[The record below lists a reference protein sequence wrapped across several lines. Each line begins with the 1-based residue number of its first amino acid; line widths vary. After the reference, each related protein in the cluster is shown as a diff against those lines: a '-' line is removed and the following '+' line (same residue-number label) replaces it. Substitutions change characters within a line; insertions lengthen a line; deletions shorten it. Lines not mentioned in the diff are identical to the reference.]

1 MKHPAMRTLWLFA
14 LLAGAGASAVYAQG
28 NSDAD
33 AESKIVAMEHV
44 WAQAYMAKDPNAL
57 ARILDDG
64 FVCVSSDGR
73 LLTKAEVLADVKAS
87 DTLEVMTQSMAV
99 HLHGDTAIITGIFRT
114 VGLERGKPFTRRER
128 FVDTWLYR
136 NGQWVSIS
144 SVITRTR
151 D

>member
-1 MKHPAMRTLWLFA
+1 MRRLVLLA
-14 LLAGAGASAVYAQG
+14 LLACVGTSAVRAQR

-44 WAQAYMAKDPNAL
+44 WAQAYMAKDPKAL
-57 ARILDDG
+57 ARILDEA

-73 LLTKAEVLADVKAS
+73 LLTKAQVLADVTAS
-87 DTLEVMTQSMAV
+87 DTLQLLMQAMAV
-99 HLHGDTAIITGIFRT
+99 HLHGDTAIVTGIFRT
-114 VGLERGKPFTRRER
+114 TGVERGKPFVRRER

-136 NGQWVSIS
+136 NGQWVSFS
-144 SVITRTR
+144 SVVTLVG

>member
-1 MKHPAMRTLWLFA
+1 MRMRRLMLVA
-14 LLAGAGASAVYAQG
+14 LLACVATLAAHAQA

-33 AESKIVAMEHV
+33 TESKIIAMEHV
-44 WAQAYMAKDPNAL
+44 WAEAFRTKDPSAL

-73 LLTKAEVLADVKAS
+73 LFTKAEILEDVKAS
-87 DTLEVMTQSMAV
+87 DSLQLFMDSMV
-99 HLHGDTAIITGIFRT
+99 VRLHGDTAIITGIFRT
-114 VGLERGKPFTRRER
+114 TALEHGKPFARRER

-136 NGQWVSIS
+136 NEQWVSIS
-144 SVITRTR
+144 SLVTRTG